1 MRRSDTVMGA
11 HSRSYR
17 VLAAQRGRVVGTLI
31 LTLGAA
37 ISAAYFPLQPRTW
50 AALLLLGLTTGALC
64 ALDMAPVGVIAMA
77 IVVLGSRPIAE
88 YLEPL
93 RAANEWQPLL
103 IAGAVMGLTYLG
115 ATVLFKTV
123 EYD

>member
-1 MRRSDTVMGA
+1 M
-11 HSRSYR
+11 
-17 VLAAQRGRVVGTLI
+17 
-31 LTLGAA
+31 
-37 ISAAYFPLQPRTW
+37 
-50 AALLLLGLTTGALC
+50 LLLGLTTGALC